1 MTDDDQDSMNTT
13 HAGFFH
19 RLQLSR
25 ALSRARWSILS
36 VSAVYLISV
45 LVGVWMVSSGSQ
57 FALDHRAHLVGEAS
71 TNDAAAVSNGRGLP
85 FQAALFDFAGNLLV
99 GSLSKS
105 VMGLAIVPP
114 YPFVAYQ
121 GWVGGI
127 VSVRGDHSSRLNSF
141 RPAFYYILTLLLQ
154 LAAYSIAV
162 GAGIN
167 LGIANLRPPV
177 WYQGEKWWIF
187 PKEGVRD
194 WLRLYAVAIPI
205 FFVGSLWEFLST
217 WNF

>member
-1 MTDDDQDSMNTT
+1 MQTGLI
-13 HAGFFH
+13 A
-19 RLQLSR
+19 RLQLPR

-45 LVGVWMVSSGSQ
+45 IVGICMVSSGSQ
-57 FALDHRAHLVGEAS
+57 FALDHRAQLVGEAS
-71 TNDAAAVSNGRGLP
+71 TSDAAAVTNNQALP
-85 FQAALFDFAGNLLV
+85 LRAAMLDFVGNLII
-99 GSLSKS
+99 GSIPKS
-105 VMGLAIVPP
+105 VMGIAIIPP

-127 VSVRGDHSSRLNSF
+127 VSVRGDHSSRMNSF
-141 RPAFYYILTLLLQ
+141 RPAFYFILTILIQ
-154 LAAYSIAV
+154 LTAYSITV

-187 PKEGVRD
+187 PKEAVRD
-194 WLRLYAVAIPI
+194 WVRLYAASIPI
-205 FFVGSLWEFLST
+205 FLVGSLWEFLST
-217 WNF
+217 WNI